1 MLTAEQESA
10 VLQVLSS
17 LRAELSNAYGVAWG
31 AATSPVG
38 GDPTNVISALEKL
51 SQSIDKLSGPELVKA
66 RILQWDVDIETNW
79 AAFASTIHDG
89 IAYQAGIVGP
99 WDQLVV
105 LDGALRQ
112 TGSDLGDVGHQVVST
127 VESVGG
133 GFGVGAILGLVVVI
147 WVLR

>member
-1 MLTAEQESA
+1 MLTAEQEGA
-10 VLQVLSS
+10 VLQVLAS
-17 LRAELSNAYGVAWG
+17 LRAELSNAYGVAWN

-51 SQSIDKLSGPELVKA
+51 SQSIDRLSGPELVKA
-66 RILQWDVDIETNW
+66 RVGQISFSNW